1 MRYAARLLSSLPVLA
16 LLTYCASGSAD
27 PGPERFS
34 GYLQYDVYDRLEPA
48 RAPSGH
54 EFLRW
59 RDPEL
64 GPKYYDTLILE
75 PVTVYPATSV
85 TPELEKI
92 TTFLTVELRQRLAA
106 TNLLVDT
113 PSPRTVRLNV
123 ALTAVDVSKSPQ
135 RASAVI
141 PSALGLGDAG
151 GKPMQLDLY
160 FETKIKDSRTG
171 RFLGSSVRKIS
182 SVQVQ
187 QGPDLA
193 SFAPELSLLA
203 DDARDALRGLATPQ

>member
-1 MRYAARLLSSLPVLA
+1 VS
-16 LLTYCASGSAD
+16 
-27 PGPERFS
+27 ERFS

-92 TTFLTVELRQRLAA
+92 TAFLTAELRQRLAA
-106 TNLLVDT
+106 MNLLVDA

-141 PSALGLGDAG
+141 PSALGLGGTG
-151 GKPMQLDLY
+151 GKSVQLDLY

-171 RFLGSSVRKIS
+171 RFLSASVRKIS
-182 SVQVQ
+182 RVQVQ

-193 SFAPELSLLA
+193 SFAHELSLLA
-203 DDARDALRGLATPQ
+203 DDARDALRGLATPH